1 MILTD
6 IINLF
11 TIWDA
16 VAVSTLF
23 FCWIGMSFMIERA
36 SARRPSVS
44 ILMNTYRRNWMK
56 EFVTREPRIFDAQI
70 MGNLRQGTA
79 FFVSACMIA
88 IGGGIAVIGNT
99 EQVLM
104 LADDFAIDQTPAVVV
119 EIKLVV
125 MLLFVTNAFLKFVW
139 AHRLFGYCSI
149 VMASV
154 PNDATNPIA
163 YSQAEKAAEIN
174 ITAARGFNRGM
185 RSIYFSFAAA
195 TWLLGT
201 VALAVATVI
210 TVLVIWRREFAS
222 HSRAVLMEDYHD

>member
-1 MILTD
+1 MIMMD
-6 IINLF
+6 IIKLF
-11 TIWDA
+11 TVWDGL
-16 VAVSTLF
+16 AVSVLF
-23 FCWIGMSFMIERA
+23 ISWIGMSFIIERT
-36 SARRPSVS
+36 SNRHLSVS
-44 ILMNTYRRNWMK
+44 LLMNDYRRNWMK

-70 MGNLRQGTA
+70 MANLRQGTA

-99 EQVLM
+99 EQLLM
-104 LADDFAIDQTPAVVV
+104 VADDFAVDQTPAVVV

-125 MLLFVTNAFLKFVW
+125 TLLFMTNAFLKFVW

-154 PNDATNPIA
+154 PNDITDPIA
-163 YSQAEKAAEIN
+163 LTRAEKAAEIN

-185 RSIYFSFAAA
+185 RSIYFAFAAA
-195 TWLLGT
+195 AWLLGT
-201 VALAVATVI
+201 VALAAATVI

-222 HSRAVLMEDYHD
+222 HSRAVLMEDDNV